1 MGRLDGRTAGPDCG
15 LAGTLLPFSDFL
27 LYSGS
32 LMPAAPPPLTLGPAA
47 KHMLEPGGGEP
58 ARSYVLGIKTG
69 GFVPFVLNKKTVGSS
84 WLAGSVSYK
93 KTGHVLNKKTAAG
106 FVGIEAQVQFLY

>member
-15 LAGTLLPFSDFL
+15 LAGTLFPFSDFL

-47 KHMLEPGGGEP
+47 KHALEPGGGEP
-58 ARSYVLGIKTG
+58 GQAHVLEKETG
-69 GFVPFVLNKKTVGSS
+69 DLTP
-84 WLAGSVSYK
+84 
-93 KTGHVLNKKTAAG
+93 HVLNKK
-106 FVGIEAQVQFLY
+106 L